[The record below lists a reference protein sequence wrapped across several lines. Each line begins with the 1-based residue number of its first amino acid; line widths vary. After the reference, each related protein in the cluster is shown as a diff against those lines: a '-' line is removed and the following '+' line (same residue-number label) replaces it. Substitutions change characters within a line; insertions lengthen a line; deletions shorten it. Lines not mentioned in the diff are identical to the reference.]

1 MPHDELL
8 QRLGAAIAP
17 ELLELALTHS
27 SFAYENGGEDNERLE
42 FVGDSILGYLVAV
55 HVFQTHSS
63 LKEGEMTKLKNAVV
77 SARALATAANRLDL
91 GSHLRLGKGEEQTGG
106 RSKTNLLA
114 DAFEAVLG
122 AAYLTSGIEAAK
134 TIVFNHV
141 IPLLDDPDSIRESA
155 DPKTSLLEKLAKLKM
170 EPARYEISGDGPDH
184 DRRYLAVCL
193 SGDTELSRGTGTTK
207 RGAETSAAI
216 GALGELSRHR
226 LVTGSP

>member
-8 QRLGAAIAP
+8 ERLGATIAP

-42 FVGDSILGYLVAV
+42 FVGDSILGFLVAV
-55 HVFQTHSS
+55 HVFQTHSA

-77 SARALATAANRLDL
+77 SAQALATAANRLDL

-106 RSKTNLLA
+106 RAKTNLLA

-122 AAYLTSGIEAAK
+122 AAYLTSGIEAAQ
-134 TIVFNHV
+134 TIVFKHV

-170 EPARYEISGDGPDH
+170 EPARYEITGEGPDH
-184 DRRYLAVCL
+184 ERSYLAVCL
-193 SGDTELSRGTGTTK
+193 SGDRELSSGIGTTK

-216 GALGELSRHR
+216 AALRELASK
-226 LVTGSP
+226 

>member
-27 SFAYENGGEDNERLE
+27 SFAYENGGDDNERLE
-42 FVGDSILGYLVAV
+42 FVGDSILGYLVAA
-55 HVFQTHSS
+55 HVFRTHPT

-77 SARALATAANRLDL
+77 SAQALATTANRLDL
-91 GSHLRLGKGEEQTGG
+91 GSHLRLGKGEELTGG

-122 AAYLTSGIEAAK
+122 AAYLSSGIEAAQK
-134 TIVFNHV
+134 IVFNHV
-141 IPLLDDPDSIRESA
+141 IPLLDDADSIRESA
-155 DPKTSLLEKLAKLKM
+155 DPKTSLIEKLANLKM
-170 EPARYEISGDGPDH
+170 EPAHYEIKGEGRDH
-184 DRRYLAVCL
+184 ERSYLAVCL
-193 SGDTELSRGTGTTK
+193 SGDKELSRGTGTTK

-216 GALGELSRHR
+216 AALRELASK
-226 LVTGSP
+226 

>member
-1 MPHDELL
+1 MKP
-8 QRLGAAIAP
+8 RP
-17 ELLELALTHS
+17 EMDWWLEHPLFETALTHAS
-27 SFAYENGGEDNERLE
+27 YAYENGGEDNERLE
-42 FVGDSILGYLVAV
+42 FLGDSILGYLVAV

-63 LKEGEMTKLKNAVV
+63 LNEGEMTKLKNAVV
-77 SARALATAANRLDL
+77 SAQALATAASRLDL

-134 TIVFNHV
+134 KIVFKHV

-170 EPARYEISGDGPDH
+170 ESARYEITGEGPDH
-184 DRRYLAVCL
+184 QRSYLATCL
-193 SGDTELSRGTGTTK
+193 SGDRELSRGIGTTK
-207 RGAETSAAI
+207 RGAETAAAI
-216 GALGELSRHR
+216 AALRELASK
-226 LVTGSP
+226 

>member
-8 QRLGAAIAP
+8 KRLGAAIAP

-55 HVFQTHSS
+55 HVFQTHPT

-77 SARALATAANRLDL
+77 SAQALATAANRLDI

-106 RSKTNLLA
+106 RAKTNLLA

-134 TIVFNHV
+134 AIVFRHV

-170 EPARYEISGDGPDH
+170 EPGRYEITGEGPDH
-184 DRRYLAVCL
+184 ERSYIAVCL
-193 SGDTELSRGTGTTK
+193 SGDRELSRGTGTTK

-216 GALGELSRHR
+216 AALRELASK
-226 LVTGSP
+226 

>member
-1 MPHDELL
+1 MNQDNYEVLTEKLGVKLDE
-8 QRLGAAIAP
+8 A
-17 ELLELALTHS
+17 LLEQAMTHS

-55 HVFQTHSS
+55 HVFETHST

-77 SARALATAANRLDL
+77 SAQALATAANLLDL

-122 AAYLTSGIEAAK
+122 AAYLTSGIETAK
-134 TIVFNHV
+134 TIVFKHV
-141 IPLLDDPDSIRESA
+141 IPLLDDPDSIRKSA

-170 EPARYEISGDGPDH
+170 EPARYDITGEGPDH
-184 DRRYLAVCL
+184 ERSYLAVCL
-193 SGDTELSRGTGTTK
+193 TGD
-207 RGAETSAAI
+207 
-216 GALGELSRHR
+216 
-226 LVTGSP
+226 

>member
-1 MPHDELL
+1 MKLVNFEDLTEKLGVKLDAALL
-8 QRLGAAIAP
+8 VH
-17 ELLELALTHS
+17 ALTHS

-42 FVGDSILGYLVAV
+42 FLGDSILGYLVAV
-55 HVFQTHSS
+55 NVFQTHST
-63 LKEGEMTKLKNAVV
+63 LKEGELTKLKNAVV
-77 SARALATAANRLDL
+77 SAQALATAANRLDL

-122 AAYLTSGIEAAK
+122 AAYLTSGIDAAK
-134 TIVFNHV
+134 TIVLKHV

-170 EPARYEISGDGPDH
+170 EPARYEITGEGPDH
-184 DRRYLAVCL
+184 ERSYLAICL
-193 SGDTELSRGTGTTK
+193 SGARELSRGTGTTK

-216 GALGELSRHR
+216 AALRELASK
-226 LVTGSP
+226 

>member
-8 QRLGAAIAP
+8 ERLGAVIAP

-27 SFAYENGGEDNERLE
+27 SFAYENGGDDNERLE

-55 HVFQTHSS
+55 HVFQTHST

-77 SARALATAANRLDL
+77 SAQALATAANRLDL

-106 RSKTNLLA
+106 RAKTNLLA

-122 AAYLTSGIEAAK
+122 AAYLSSGIEGAK
-134 TIVFNHV
+134 TIVFRHV

-170 EPARYEISGDGPDH
+170 EPARYEITGEGPDH
-184 DRRYLAVCL
+184 ERSYLATCL
-193 SGDTELSRGTGTTK
+193 SGDRELSRGTGTTK

-216 GALGELSRHR
+216 AALRELASK
-226 LVTGSP
+226 

>member
-55 HVFQTHSS
+55 HVFQTHSA

-77 SARALATAANRLDL
+77 SAQALATAANRLDL

-114 DAFEAVLG
+114 DSFEAVLG
-122 AAYLTSGIEAAK
+122 AAYLTSGIEAARE
-134 TIVFNHV
+134 IVFKHV

-170 EPARYEISGDGPDH
+170 EPARYEITGEGPDH
-184 DRRYLAVCL
+184 ERNYIATCR
-193 SGDTELSRGTGTTK
+193 SGDKELSRGTGTTK
-207 RGAETSAAI
+207 RGAETAAAI
-216 GALGELSRHR
+216 AALRDLAGK
-226 LVTGSP
+226 

>member
-8 QRLGAAIAP
+8 GRLGAAIAP

-55 HVFQTHSS
+55 HVFQTHST
-63 LKEGEMTKLKNAVV
+63 LQEGEMTKLKNAVV
-77 SARALATAANRLDL
+77 SAQALATAANRLNL

-122 AAYLTSGIEAAK
+122 AAYLTSGIDAAR
-134 TIVFNHV
+134 TIVFKHV

-170 EPARYEISGDGPDH
+170 DPARYEIAGEGPDH
-184 DRRYLAVCL
+184 ERSYLAVCL
-193 SGDTELSRGTGTTK
+193 SGDRELSRGTGTTK

-216 GALGELSRHR
+216 AALRELASK
-226 LVTGSP
+226 

>member
-17 ELLELALTHS
+17 ELIELALTHS

-55 HVFQTHSS
+55 HVFQSHST

-77 SARALATAANRLDL
+77 SAQALATAANRLDL
-91 GSHLRLGKGEEQTGG
+91 GTHLRLGKGEEQTGG
-106 RSKTNLLA
+106 RAKTNLLA

-134 TIVFNHV
+134 KIVFNHV

-155 DPKTSLLEKLAKLKM
+155 DPKTSLLERLAKLKM
-170 EPARYEISGDGPDH
+170 NPARYEITGEGPDH
-184 DRRYLAVCL
+184 ERSYLAICS
-193 SGDTELSRGTGTTK
+193 SGDRELSRGTGTTK
-207 RGAETSAAI
+207 RGAETAAAI
-216 GALGELSRHR
+216 AALRQLARK
-226 LVTGSP
+226 